1 MLLAARRLLLAL
13 AFALAALLLPASAR
27 AGDPGDGLPIVASG
41 READIQALAAPFAL
55 QKELSPGW
63 IFSGISIS
71 ATAIRFVLKGPG
83 AATATLRL
91 EHPDRAPSP
100 ERTASFALH
109 RESSA
114 GGPGEAPALTIL
126 DPLALAVK
134 HNDGGHFW
142 PAPRP
147 VAQGQG
153 KAGNGD
159 AAPASLKMEEA
170 STRWELT
177 LRRKVLLGGLAAA
190 LLFLLADR
198 LRPRRAAS

>member
-1 MLLAARRLLLAL
+1 M
-13 AFALAALLLPASAR
+13 
-27 AGDPGDGLPIVASG
+27 V
-41 READIQALAAPFAL
+41 
-55 QKELSPGW
+55 
-63 IFSGISIS
+63 
-71 ATAIRFVLKGPG
+71 KGPG
-83 AATATLRL
+83 AATATLSL

-114 GGPGEAPALTIL
+114 GGPGEAPPLTIL

-153 KAGNGD
+153 KTANGD
-159 AAPASLKMEEA
+159 AAPASLKVEEG

-190 LLFLLADR
+190 LLFLLSNFLER
-198 LRPRRAAS
+198 LRAKI